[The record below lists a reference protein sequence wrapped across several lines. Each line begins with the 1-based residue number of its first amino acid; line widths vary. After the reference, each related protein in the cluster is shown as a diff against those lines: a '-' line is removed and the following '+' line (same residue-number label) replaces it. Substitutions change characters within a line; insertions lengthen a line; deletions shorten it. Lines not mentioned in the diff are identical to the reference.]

1 MSEWQFL
8 DPSSR
13 TNLLNAWTREAAGF
27 DELISDPN
35 RWEEPTGAGHWE
47 VRDVAG
53 HLVDATEGY
62 FVSFAA
68 ARGEVDPPENLG
80 LPDMARW
87 VDKGAQ
93 AFRGTPQN
101 ELIAR
106 LKDDRDQFFGIVGD
120 LTDEEWST
128 LLVPH
133 KYMGPLPA
141 PFYPLFQLV
150 DYGVHSWDIREG
162 SGRSHALDS
171 DSADLLVPLAFILWQ
186 STPDIPADT
195 DPYSIGVEV
204 TGGRNAGKHRISVSS
219 DGLEVTEGDLD
230 DLPAVLEF
238 DPATLVLTA
247 YGRMNAG
254 TIRGDKALA
263 ERFLNSFFRI

>member
-8 DPSSR
+8 DSSSR
-13 TNLLNAWTREAAGF
+13 NNLVSAATRESEGF
-27 DELISDPN
+27 FELASDPE
-35 RWEEPTGAGHWE
+35 RWEAPTGAGHWQ
-47 VRDVAG
+47 VRDVIG
-53 HLVDATEGY
+53 HLVDTTETY
-62 FVSFAA
+62 FVGFDA
-68 ARGEVDPPENLG
+68 ARGEGDPPENVG
-80 LPDMARW
+80 LRDMAMW

-93 AFRGTPQN
+93 AFRGTPQD

-106 LKDDRDQFFGIVGD
+106 CKAARERFNGVVNELSDD
-120 LTDEEWST
+120 EWAG
-128 LLVPH
+128 LMVQH

-141 PFYPLFQLV
+141 AFYPLFQLV

-162 SGRSHALDS
+162 TGLAHGLDG

-186 STPDIPADT
+186 STPDIPADSE
-195 DPYSIGVEV
+195 PYSIGVEV
-204 TGGRNAGKHRISVSS
+204 TEGRNAGKHRISVSS
-219 DGLEVTEGDLD
+219 EGLEVTEGDLD

-263 ERFLNSFFRI
+263 QRFLNSFFRI